1 ISLLPNLL
9 KSDPDKE
16 IKKSGNRL
24 ERIMLN
30 ASEWDFIKELV
41 DILEMF
47 EKITKE
53 LSGQNYITISI
64 VYPAIYKLIR
74 FLKVLVPSTKISNYN
89 ESDEEDFQ
97 EDDYIDEIYDEIPDD
112 QEYIGL
118 LATILDPRFKQMT
131 NFDSI
136 IIHKAKTLLQT
147 EYTNLKAQTQNP
159 NNNEENVQIENTE
172 SEDLSSS
179 NTMKS
184 LLDDLYE
191 DISFEEI
198 ESDELEKYLN
208 LPGKKCDPLLWWNE
222 HKQEYPILYQLA
234 VKYF

>member
-1 ISLLPNLL
+1 
-9 KSDPDKE
+9 
-16 IKKSGNRL
+16 
-24 ERIMLN
+24 
-30 ASEWDFIKELV
+30 
-41 DILEMF
+41 MF

-89 ESDEEDFQ
+89 ESNEEDFQ
-97 EDDYIDEIYDEIPDD
+97 EDDYIDEIYDKIPDD
-112 QEYIGL
+112 QECDEILFNNNGKKRKINIKNPINTDNLLDKICETFLLLLQKYWNLPSDIGL

-147 EYTNLKAQTQNP
+147 EYTNLKAQTQDP

-208 LPGKKCDPLLWWNE
+208 LPGKKCDPLLW
-222 HKQEYPILYQLA
+222 
-234 VKYF
+234 